1 MKKALTSFIAFVLLV
16 TVASALYVQSVWNP
30 HLPAILTARVK
41 EIAAAHGGYVPL
53 RRIPTFLQLALIATE
68 DRSFYHNYGIDFEG
82 IARAFVVDV
91 THGKPLQGGS
101 TITEQLVKDI
111 FLSSRKTIPRKLK
124 QIALAIMLSQSM
136 SKNEVLSLYLN
147 EVYLGHGAY
156 GVGQAAER
164 YFGRPVWKLS
174 PGQCAVL
181 AGLPQAPSLY
191 DPLTDPRLARMRQ
204 EEVLKG
210 MVSVGYITSQ
220 QARTI
225 SRQPLG
231 VV

>member
-1 MKKALTSFIAFVLLV
+1 MKKALSMLIALVLLV
-16 TVASALYVQSVWNP
+16 VVSSALYVQSIWNP
-30 HLPAILTARVK
+30 HIPALLVTRVK
-41 EIAAAHGGYVPL
+41 HIAAAHGGYVPL
-53 RRIPTFLQLALIATE
+53 NRIPSFLQLALIATE
-68 DRSFYHNYGIDFEG
+68 DRSFYHNNGIDFEG
-82 IARAFVVDV
+82 IARAFLVDV

-111 FLSSRKTIPRKLK
+111 FLSNQKTIPRKLK
-124 QIALAIMLSQSM
+124 QVALAIMLSRSM

-147 EVYLGHGAY
+147 EVYLGQGVY
-156 GVGQAAER
+156 GVGQAAKT

-174 PGQCAVL
+174 PAQCAIL

-191 DPLTDPRLARMRQ
+191 DPMTDPHLAHIRQ
-204 EEVLKG
+204 TEVLQG
-210 MVSVGYITSQ
+210 MVAVGYITQQ
-220 QARTI
+220 QAQAI